1 MNEQVLLWVGL
12 GVLILLCLPVSPIQ
26 KLVLE
31 LSTWVLRFAMIAILA
46 GGAYLWFRPGEMPSE
61 IARILNDFPGFLSIL
76 PAQGTPAFGLALA
89 CVIVAAL
96 VPLLAVLDVTRK
108 LAGRV
113 RRIRALTAAPV
124 AVRQAQP
131 VAPVEEPLPVGVPVL
146 RPVERRRAADAMA
159 TAGSRAA
166 R

>member
-12 GVLILLCLPVSPIQ
+12 GVLVLLCLPVSPIQ

-31 LSTWVLRFAMIAILA
+31 ISAWVLRLGLLAILA
-46 GGAYLWFRPGEMPSE
+46 GGAYAWFRPGEMPTE
-61 IARILNDFPGFLSIL
+61 MARTVNDFPGLLSIL

-89 CVIVAAL
+89 CLIAAAL
-96 VPLLAVLDVTRK
+96 VPLLAALDVTRK

-113 RRIRALTAAPV
+113 RRIRSLTASRV
-124 AVRQAQP
+124 AVKQVVP

-159 TAGSRAA
+159 TAASRIA

>member
-12 GVLILLCLPVSPIQ
+12 GVLVLLCLPVSPIQ

-31 LSTWVLRFAMIAILA
+31 ISAWVLRVGLLAVLA
-46 GGAYLWFRPGEMPSE
+46 GGAYLWFRPGEMPAE
-61 IARILNDFPGFLSIL
+61 LARIVNDFPGLLSIL
-76 PAQGTPAFGLALA
+76 PAQGTPGFGLALA
-89 CVIVAAL
+89 CLTAAAF
-96 VPLLAVLDVTRK
+96 VPLLAALDVTRK

-113 RRIRALTAAPV
+113 QRIRTLTAAPV
-124 AVRQAQP
+124 AVKPVPP
-131 VAPVEEPLPVGVPVL
+131 VAPVEETLPVGVPVL

-159 TAGSRAA
+159 TAGSRIA

>member
-12 GVLILLCLPVSPIQ
+12 GVLVLLCLPVSPIE

-31 LSTWVLRFAMIAILA
+31 ISAWALRIGLLAVLA
-46 GGAYLWFRPGEMPSE
+46 GGAYLWFRPGEMPTE
-61 IARILNDFPGFLSIL
+61 TARIVNNFPGLLSIL

-89 CVIVAAL
+89 CLTAAAL
-96 VPLLAVLDVTRK
+96 VPLLAALDVTRK

-113 RRIRALTAAPV
+113 RRIRTLTAAPV
-124 AVRQAQP
+124 AVKP
-131 VAPVEEPLPVGVPVL
+131 VLPVEPVEEPLPVGVPVL

-159 TAGSRAA
+159 TAGSRIA

>member
-1 MNEQVLLWVGL
+1 MNEQALLWVGL
-12 GVLILLCLPVSPIQ
+12 GVLLLLCLPVSLIQ

-31 LSTWVLRFAMIAILA
+31 VTTWVLRFAMIGILA

-61 IARILNDFPGFLSIL
+61 IARILNDFPGLLSLL

-89 CVIVAAL
+89 CLIVAAL
-96 VPLLAVLDVTRK
+96 VPLLAVFEITRR

-113 RRIRALTAAPV
+113 RRLRALTAAPG
-124 AVRQAQP
+124 AVRQAEP
-131 VAPVEEPLPVGVPVL
+131 AEEPLPVGVPVL
-146 RPVERRRAADAMA
+146 RPIERRGAADAMA
-159 TAGSRAA
+159 TAGSRA